1 MFDLKDGLPLSA
13 KVRTVFLESCPN
25 KVSPNLGRDKRPKL
39 ESAFQTWVRFD
50 DGVSPNVKYNSL
62 CAFLPL
68 QKTIKHTVKQ
78 MMMVILVPATAI
90 TMIVENDSSCP
101 DVKVSDKQKDANF
114 VIFVHVN
121 NYFVFLKF
129 WINNVKTFLHFFY
142 AYQFTY
148 MYFIDIFYIVSNNPN
163 FVFIWF
169 EKKRFTRCINNRAQ
183 MNSW

>member
-1 MFDLKDGLPLSA
+1 MIKQFIICSQFLFLRWLMIHTTFLWINNFQFYISSIKFKLKNVCWIVFDLKDGLPLSA

-90 TMIVENDSSCP
+90 TMIVENDSSCT
-101 DVKVSDKQKDANF
+101 DVKVSDKQ
-114 VIFVHVN
+114 
-121 NYFVFLKF
+121 
-129 WINNVKTFLHFFY
+129 
-142 AYQFTY
+142 
-148 MYFIDIFYIVSNNPN
+148 
-163 FVFIWF
+163 
-169 EKKRFTRCINNRAQ
+169 
-183 MNSW
+183 

>member
-1 MFDLKDGLPLSA
+1 MLLRVFYSWTVWVSYLLSFFFSEKDLKSYLLNDKTIYNCSQFLLLRWLMIHTTFLWINNFQFYISSI
-13 KVRTVFLESCPN
+13 KFKLKNVRTVFLESCPN

-90 TMIVENDSSCP
+90 TMIVENDSSCT
-101 DVKVSDKQKDANF
+101 DVKVSDKQ
-114 VIFVHVN
+114 
-121 NYFVFLKF
+121 
-129 WINNVKTFLHFFY
+129 
-142 AYQFTY
+142 
-148 MYFIDIFYIVSNNPN
+148 
-163 FVFIWF
+163 
-169 EKKRFTRCINNRAQ
+169 
-183 MNSW
+183 

>member
-1 MFDLKDGLPLSA
+1 MIKQFIICSQFLLLRWLMIHTTFLWINNFQFYISSIKFKLKN
-13 KVRTVFLESCPN
+13 VRTVFLESCPS

-90 TMIVENDSSCP
+90 TMIVENDSSCT
-101 DVKVSDKQKDANF
+101 DVKVSDKQ
-114 VIFVHVN
+114 
-121 NYFVFLKF
+121 
-129 WINNVKTFLHFFY
+129 
-142 AYQFTY
+142 
-148 MYFIDIFYIVSNNPN
+148 
-163 FVFIWF
+163 
-169 EKKRFTRCINNRAQ
+169 
-183 MNSW
+183 

>member
-1 MFDLKDGLPLSA
+1 MIKQFIICSQFLLLRWLMIHTTFLWINNFQFYISSIKFKLKN
-13 KVRTVFLESCPN
+13 VRTVFLESCPN

-90 TMIVENDSSCP
+90 TMIVENDSSCT
-101 DVKVSDKQKDANF
+101 DVKVSDEQ
-114 VIFVHVN
+114 
-121 NYFVFLKF
+121 
-129 WINNVKTFLHFFY
+129 
-142 AYQFTY
+142 
-148 MYFIDIFYIVSNNPN
+148 
-163 FVFIWF
+163 
-169 EKKRFTRCINNRAQ
+169 
-183 MNSW
+183 